1 MRRFPIEVKMF
12 VIERRRDGKE
22 WSDIKRAIRETFNME
37 PPTVRA
43 MQRWD
48 KELDRAALSRALK
61 KRAKKEAQAAREQ
74 TVTMLAQD
82 LLPTLWKAVD
92 AGEDLEYTGWGW
104 FFRLVETS
112 LGTEKFQRFIGRY
125 LVERKGKPEFLPAQT
140 QETIESITS
149 EEPE

>member
-1 MRRFPIEVKMF
+1 MPYKPF
-12 VIERRRDGKE
+12 
-22 WSDIKRAIRETFNME
+22 
-37 PPTVRA
+37 
-43 MQRWD
+43 
-48 KELDRAALSRALK
+48 ALSAKVIVLDGEGRCLLLK
-61 KRAKKEAQAAREQ
+61 RSMISKGNPGKW
-74 TVTMLAQD
+74 D
-82 LLPTLWKAVD
+82 LPGGKVD